1 MLKVLT
7 ILVKDAPKIN
17 IERGRG
23 GGFGLKAYFA
33 LNRLSLKRTIKTCE
47 NFGLSQG
54 LLSRIVEVKEFSKDP
69 PMAMCPNRS

>member
-17 IERGRG
+17 IERRRG

-54 LLSRIVEVKEFSKDP
+54 LLSRIVGI
-69 PMAMCPNRS
+69 